1 VGVGFFMRFLFGVG
15 LFARGCFAIDGAR
28 GVVGLGS
35 VAGAQPTTGI
45 AGGFAVALG
54 SSNSK
59 ITVVRIGVGCALWS
73 PAATQEFAGMW

>member
-1 VGVGFFMRFLFGVG
+1 MRVGVSPSMAHEELWGRV
-15 LFARGCFAIDGAR
+15 
-28 GVVGLGS
+28 S